1 MSKEKKTLIIAEAG
15 VNHNGSL
22 KEAMRLIDSAKESDA
37 DIVKFQTF
45 KAENLVTKAA
55 AKANYQVR
63 ETRSAGTQF
72 DMLKELELSYAD
84 FIDLANYCA
93 RKNIEFLSTA
103 FDVES
108 LQFLVQ
114 ETGIRRI
121 KIPSGEITN
130 GPLIAAAAATG
141 LPMIISTGMATFK
154 EVESVLDV
162 IAWVRGGSQGDFGG
176 KFKTLEPSTLPV
188 QILHCTTEYP
198 APPEELNLRAIC
210 ELKKIFG
217 LPVGFSDHSAGIWA
231 SVAAVALGAT
241 TVEKHF
247 TNSRNQTG
255 PDHKASLEPKELC
268 EMVNN
273 IRLLDLAIGSGLKE
287 PTISEKSNI
296 RIARKSLVAC
306 KPIQEGELLTSEN
319 LCVKRPGSGISPMK
333 YWQILG
339 KKASRDYAE
348 DDLICEDLN

>member
-1 MSKEKKTLIIAEAG
+1 MSIENRTLIIAEAG

-22 KEAMRLIDSAKESDA
+22 EEAKRLIDSAKASDA

-45 KAENLVTKAA
+45 KAESLVTKSAA
-55 AKANYQVR
+55 LANYQAR
-63 ETRSAGTQF
+63 ETMAAGTQF
-72 DMLKELELSYAD
+72 DMLKALELSYTD

-93 RKNIEFLSTA
+93 IKNIEFLSTA
-103 FDVES
+103 FDEDS
-108 LQFLVQ
+108 LRFLVK

-141 LPMIISTGMATFK
+141 LPLIISTGMANL
-154 EVESVLDV
+154 EEIESLLDV
-162 IAWVRGGSQGDFGG
+162 IAWVQGGAKGDYSG
-176 KFKTLEPSTLPV
+176 KFKTLGLSNLPV

-198 APPEELNLRAIC
+198 APTEELNLRVIC

-231 SVAAVALGAT
+231 SVGAVALGAT

-247 TNSRNQTG
+247 TNSREQVG
-255 PDHKASLEPKELC
+255 PDHKASLEPGELS

-273 IRLLDLAIGSGLKE
+273 IRLLDLALGSGFKR
-287 PTISEKSNI
+287 PTISEHSNI
-296 RIARKSLVAC
+296 KIARKSLVARRS
-306 KPIQEGELLTSEN
+306 IRMGEQLTPEN
-319 LCVKRPGSGISPMK
+319 LTVKRPGSGISPMN
-333 YWQILG
+333 YWQIIG
-339 KKASRDYAE
+339 KKASRSYAE
-348 DDLICEDLN
+348 DDLICEELN